1 MKLLF
6 VAAFDMEYT
15 GILSHLREVSTVK
28 AAVNWA
34 RTGKL
39 GVHSVLLAANGVG
52 RRRAAEATDW
62 GWSLLGP
69 DAVIST
75 GFCGAL
81 DRGLKIADVVSA
93 TAVNGRPARLVN
105 GSIRS
110 VEGGVRSI
118 DHIARTAAEKARL
131 AQAGEC
137 AVEME
142 AAAVAE
148 RAEAHGTAFSCV
160 RSVTDLAG
168 EDLEND
174 FNSALR
180 PDGRFA
186 TIQVLT
192 GALRQPAV
200 RLPELL
206 RLRNRCALAAVS
218 LGDFFADCRF

>member
-6 VAAFDMEYT
+6 VAAFDMEFT
-15 GILSHLREVSTVK
+15 GILGRLQTVETVH
-28 AAVNWA
+28 AGIRWA
-34 RTGKL
+34 RTGTL
-39 GVHSVLLAANGVG
+39 GTHSVLLAANGAG
-52 RRRAAEATDW
+52 WKRAEAATDA
-62 GWSLLGP
+62 GWSYLRP
-69 DAVIST
+69 DVVIST

-81 DRGLKIADVVSA
+81 AGNLRIADIVSA
-93 TAVNGRPARLVN
+93 TNVNGHPARAIA
-105 GSIRS
+105 GATPAMQ
-110 VEGGVRSI
+110 GGVRSI
-118 DHIARTAAEKARL
+118 DHIARTAVEKARL
-131 AQAGEC
+131 AETGEC

-148 RAEAHGTAFSCV
+148 RSEFHGTPFYCV
-160 RSVTDLAG
+160 RSVTDLAD
-168 EDLEND
+168 EDLAND

-180 PDGRFA
+180 PDGHFA

-206 RLRNRCALAAVS
+206 RLRSRCAQAAHS